1 MSAYAGLRN
10 IILIGTLFAFHGLL
24 NRSLL
29 IDGVNEIFIVTSRI
43 SVVTLLIG
51 IYCFREF
58 ISSISV
64 EYFLKG
70 SLSGILAIFIPG
82 WAFIY
87 ALKYISSGLQSIFI
101 STIPLFTVF
110 WVLLLYKD
118 EKITNMKILS
128 VLTGLVGLIV
138 LFMSGATGLSNE
150 GNLLI
155 GGLLAVL
162 GVQGLALSNITNKKH
177 LQYIPSKTYLLTQ
190 WLVGSVISIIL
201 FFILDG
207 KFEILTAGELSK
219 LFGLAFIDIFNYSLF
234 LYTIKRLSA
243 TFTTLV
249 DYVVPIV
256 GILVGY
262 IFLDEIVD
270 NIFFGT
276 LILIFISLY
285 LAVKDESENLN

>member
-10 IILIGTLFAFHGLL
+10 IILIGTLFGFHGLL

-118 EKITNMKILS
+118 EKITNLKIVS
-128 VLTGLVGLIV
+128 VLTGLIGLII
-138 LFMSGATGLSNE
+138 LFFSGATGLSNE

-177 LQYIPSKTYLLTQ
+177 LQYIPSKTYLLTH
-190 WLVGSVISIIL
+190 IYRY
-201 FFILDG
+201 F
-207 KFEILTAGELSK
+207 
-219 LFGLAFIDIFNYSLF
+219 
-234 LYTIKRLSA
+234 
-243 TFTTLV
+243 
-249 DYVVPIV
+249 
-256 GILVGY
+256 
-262 IFLDEIVD
+262 
-270 NIFFGT
+270 
-276 LILIFISLY
+276 
-285 LAVKDESENLN
+285 